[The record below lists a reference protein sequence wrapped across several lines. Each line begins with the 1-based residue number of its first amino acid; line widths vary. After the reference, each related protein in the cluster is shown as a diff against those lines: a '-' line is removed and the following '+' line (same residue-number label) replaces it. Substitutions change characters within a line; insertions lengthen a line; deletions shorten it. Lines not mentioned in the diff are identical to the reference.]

1 MKKILLSIF
10 TVSILGSG
18 ISQAVSDRNTIP
30 VAVNLNRVL
39 RMSVNTGGN
48 IEFTFNT
55 IQQYKEGISGDR
67 ATSIAG
73 TTPPGTSGSVAANP
87 MYITSF
93 TIAASTK
100 WRLDYGAEDATFIGV
115 DDPTNTSFL
124 LDNVGFTLGETGDHA
139 FGTELAST
147 PTNAGAEVAALQ
159 AYPVVLITD
168 GSNAAA
174 NAGDATDN
182 AFTMTWRCGTAE
194 AALGTTPM
202 NQVKLIEQGIT
213 PDRFVT
219 NVLFNLI
226 AL

>member
-1 MKKILLSIF
+1 MKKILTTIF
-10 TVSILGSG
+10 AVSILGSG

-55 IQQYKEGISGDR
+55 IAQYKNGISGDL
-67 ATSIAG
+67 A
-73 TTPPGTSGSVAANP
+73 TSGSAGTAAANP

-115 DDPTNTSFL
+115 DNPANTAFT
-124 LDNVGFTLGETGDHA
+124 LDNVGFSLGETGAHA
-139 FGTELAST
+139 FGTELASI

-159 AYPVVLITD
+159 AYPVVLLTD
-168 GSNAAA
+168 GGNAAA

-194 AALGTTPM
+194 GTGLTTPM
-202 NQVKLIEQGIT
+202 NQVKLIEQGIS
-213 PDRFVT
+213 PDRYVT

>member
-1 MKKILLSIF
+1 MKKILTTIF
-10 TVSILGSG
+10 AVSILGSG

-55 IQQYKEGISGDR
+55 IAQYKNGISGDL
-67 ATSIAG
+67 A
-73 TTPPGTSGSVAANP
+73 TSGSAGTAAANP

-115 DDPTNTSFL
+115 DNPANTAFT
-124 LDNVGFTLGETGDHA
+124 LDNVGFSLGETGAHA
-139 FGTELAST
+139 FGTELASI

-159 AYPVVLITD
+159 AYPVVLLTD
-168 GSNAAA
+168 GGNAAA

-194 AALGTTPM
+194 GTGLTTPM
-202 NQVKLIEQGIT
+202 NQLKLIEQGIT

>member
-1 MKKILLSIF
+1 MKKISISLIVLF
-10 TVSILGSG
+10 IASAG

-55 IQQYKEGISGDR
+55 INQYKNGISGDL
-67 ATSIAG
+67 A
-73 TTPPGTSGSVAANP
+73 TSGSAGTAAANS

-115 DDPTNTSFL
+115 DNPGNTAFL
-124 LDNVGFTLGETGDHA
+124 LNNVGFSLASTGAHA
-139 FGTELAST
+139 FGTELVSL
-147 PTNAGAEVAALQ
+147 PTNGGTEVAALQ
-159 AYPVVLITD
+159 AYAPVALITD
-168 GSNAAA
+168 GANVAA

-194 AALGTTPM
+194 GTGLTTPM

>member
-1 MKKILLSIF
+1 MKKILTTIF
-10 TVSILGSG
+10 AVSILGSG

-55 IQQYKEGISGDR
+55 IAQYKNGISGDL
-67 ATSIAG
+67 A
-73 TTPPGTSGSVAANP
+73 TSGSAGEAAANP

-115 DDPTNTSFL
+115 DNPANTAFT
-124 LDNVGFTLGETGDHA
+124 LDNVGFSLGETGAHA
-139 FGTELAST
+139 FGTELASI

-159 AYPVVLITD
+159 AYPVVLLTD
-168 GSNAAA
+168 GGNAAA

-194 AALGTTPM
+194 GTGLTTPM

>member
-55 IQQYKEGISGDR
+55 IQQYKDGISGDR

-115 DDPTNTSFL
+115 DDPRKYII
-124 LDNVGFTLGETGDHA
+124 FT
-139 FGTELAST
+139 
-147 PTNAGAEVAALQ
+147 
-159 AYPVVLITD
+159 
-168 GSNAAA
+168 
-174 NAGDATDN
+174 
-182 AFTMTWRCGTAE
+182 
-194 AALGTTPM
+194 
-202 NQVKLIEQGIT
+202 
-213 PDRFVT
+213 
-219 NVLFNLI
+219 
-226 AL
+226 

>member
-55 IQQYKEGISGDR
+55 IQQYKDGISGDL
-67 ATSIAG
+67 A
-73 TTPPGTSGSVAANP
+73 TSGSAGTAAANP

-115 DDPTNTSFL
+115 DNPANIGFT
-124 LDNVGFTLGETGDHA
+124 LDNVGFSLGETGAHA
-139 FGTELAST
+139 FGTELASI

-159 AYPVVLITD
+159 AYPVVLLTD
-168 GSNAAA
+168 GGNAAA

-194 AALGTTPM
+194 GTGLTTPM

>member
-1 MKKILLSIF
+1 MKKILTTIF
-10 TVSILGSG
+10 AVSILGSG

-55 IQQYKEGISGDR
+55 IAQYKNGISGDL
-67 ATSIAG
+67 A
-73 TTPPGTSGSVAANP
+73 TSGSAGTAAANP

-115 DDPTNTSFL
+115 DNPANTAFT
-124 LDNVGFTLGETGDHA
+124 LDNVGFSLGETGAHA
-139 FGTELAST
+139 FGTELASI

-159 AYPVVLITD
+159 AYPVVLLTD
-168 GSNAAA
+168 GGNAAA

-194 AALGTTPM
+194 GTGLTTPM

>member
-1 MKKILLSIF
+1 MKKILTTIF
-10 TVSILGSG
+10 AVSILGSG

-55 IQQYKEGISGDR
+55 IAQYKNGISGDL
-67 ATSIAG
+67 A
-73 TTPPGTSGSVAANP
+73 TSGSAGTAAANP

-115 DDPTNTSFL
+115 DNPANTAFT
-124 LDNVGFTLGETGDHA
+124 LDNVGFSLGETGAHA
-139 FGTELAST
+139 FGTELASI

-159 AYPVVLITD
+159 AYPVVLLTD
-168 GSNAAA
+168 GGNAAA

-194 AALGTTPM
+194 GNGLTTPM

>member
-1 MKKILLSIF
+1 MKKISISLIVLF
-10 TVSILGSG
+10 IASAG

-55 IQQYKEGISGDR
+55 INQYKNGISGDL
-67 ATSIAG
+67 A
-73 TTPPGTSGSVAANP
+73 TSGSAGTAAANP

-115 DDPTNTSFL
+115 DNPGNTAFI
-124 LDNVGFTLGETGDHA
+124 LDNVGFTLGETGAHA
-139 FGTELAST
+139 FGTELASV
-147 PTNAGAEVAALQ
+147 PTNAGVEVAALQ
-159 AYPVVLITD
+159 AYPVVLIDD
-168 GSNAAA
+168 GGNAAA

-194 AALGTTPM
+194 GTGLTTPM
-202 NQVKLIEQGIT
+202 NQVNLIEQGIT

>member
-1 MKKILLSIF
+1 MKKILTTIF
-10 TVSILGSG
+10 ALSILGSG

-55 IQQYKEGISGDR
+55 IAQYKNGISGDL
-67 ATSIAG
+67 A
-73 TTPPGTSGSVAANP
+73 TSGSAGTAAANP

-115 DDPTNTSFL
+115 DNPANTAFT
-124 LDNVGFTLGETGDHA
+124 LDNVGFSLGETGAHA
-139 FGTELAST
+139 FGTELASI

-159 AYPVVLITD
+159 AYPVVLLTD
-168 GSNAAA
+168 GGNAAA

-194 AALGTTPM
+194 GTGLTTPM

>member
-1 MKKILLSIF
+1 
-10 TVSILGSG
+10 
-18 ISQAVSDRNTIP
+18 
-30 VAVNLNRVL
+30 
-39 RMSVNTGGN
+39 
-48 IEFTFNT
+48 
-55 IQQYKEGISGDR
+55 
-67 ATSIAG
+67 
-73 TTPPGTSGSVAANP
+73 

-100 WRLDYGAEDATFIGV
+100 WRLDYGAEDAAFIAV
-115 DDPTNTSFL
+115 DNPANTAFT
-124 LDNVGFTLGETGDHA
+124 LDNVGFSLGETGAHA
-139 FGTELAST
+139 FGTELASI

-159 AYPVVLITD
+159 AYPVVLLTD
-168 GSNAAA
+168 GGNAAA

-194 AALGTTPM
+194 GTGLTTPM

>member
-55 IQQYKEGISGDR
+55 IQQYKDGISGEGNNG
-67 ATSIAG
+67 AAIPVAN
-73 TTPPGTSGSVAANP
+73 PGNP
-87 MYITSF
+87 MYVTSF

-100 WRLDYGAEDATFIGV
+100 WKLSYGAEDVTFIGV
-115 DDPTNTSFL
+115 DNPTYFGFT
-124 LDNVGFTLGETGDHA
+124 LDNVGFSLASTGTHA
-139 FGTELAST
+139 FGTELISA
-147 PTNAGAEVAALQ
+147 PTNATALGGEVAALQ
-159 AYPVVLITD
+159 AYPVDLITD
-168 GSNAAA
+168 GGNALA
-174 NAGDATDN
+174 NAGDANDN

-194 AALGTTPM
+194 STGLTTPM

-226 AL
+226 AQ

>member
-1 MKKILLSIF
+1 MKKILTTIF
-10 TVSILGSG
+10 AVSILGSG

-55 IQQYKEGISGDR
+55 IAQYKNGISGDL
-67 ATSIAG
+67 A
-73 TTPPGTSGSVAANP
+73 TSGSAGTAAANP

-115 DDPTNTSFL
+115 DNPANTAFT
-124 LDNVGFTLGETGDHA
+124 LDNVGFSLGETGAHA
-139 FGTELAST
+139 FGTELASI

-159 AYPVVLITD
+159 AYPVVLLTD
-168 GSNAAA
+168 GGNAAA

-182 AFTMTWRCGTAE
+182 AFNMTWRCGTAE
-194 AALGTTPM
+194 GTGGTTPM

>member
-1 MKKILLSIF
+1 MKKIFFSLIVLFIASA
-10 TVSILGSG
+10 G

-55 IQQYKEGISGDR
+55 IAQYKNGISGDLV
-67 ATSIAG
+67 
-73 TTPPGTSGSVAANP
+73 TSGSAGTAAANP

-115 DDPTNTSFL
+115 DNPGNTAFT
-124 LDNVGFTLGETGDHA
+124 LDNVGFSLGETGAHA
-139 FGTELAST
+139 FGTELASV
-147 PTNAGAEVAALQ
+147 PTNAGVEVAALQ
-159 AYPVVLITD
+159 AYPIVLITD
-168 GSNAAA
+168 GANVAA

-194 AALGTTPM
+194 GTGLTTPM

>member
-55 IQQYKEGISGDR
+55 IAQYKNGISGDF
-67 ATSIAG
+67 ATSSSAG
-73 TTPPGTSGSVAANP
+73 TAAANP
-87 MYITSF
+87 MYVTSF
-93 TIAASTK
+93 TVAASTK

-115 DDPTNTSFL
+115 DNPANIGLT
-124 LDNVGFTLGETGDHA
+124 LDNVGFSLASTGTHA
-139 FGTELAST
+139 FGTELASL
-147 PTNAGAEVAALQ
+147 PTNAGVEVAALQ
-159 AYPVVLITD
+159 AYPVALIND
-168 GSNAAA
+168 GGNAAA

-194 AALGTTPM
+194 GTGLTTPM
-202 NQVKLIEQGIT
+202 NQVKLIEQGLA
-213 PDRFVT
+213 PDRYVT